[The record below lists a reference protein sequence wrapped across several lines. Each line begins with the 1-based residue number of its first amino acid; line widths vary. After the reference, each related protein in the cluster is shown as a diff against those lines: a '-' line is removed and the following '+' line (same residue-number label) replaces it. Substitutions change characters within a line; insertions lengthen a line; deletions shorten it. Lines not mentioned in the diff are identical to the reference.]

1 MLLSLYYFFTGF
13 AILAT
18 LLPLSQNQNW
28 VFRVCEMARIQVALL
43 QLILLVV
50 SVFIIDFNTNF
61 TVSTQAILFFSML
74 YNASVLLPFT
84 PLYKKFSIEE
94 MPHNSASVSMIS
106 VNVYQF
112 NKQPE
117 RLIKL
122 VKKQNPD
129 ILLAIETNQAWEK
142 ALDELEN
149 EYKHTIKI
157 PQENTYGMHVYSK
170 IPFNKY
176 KVNYFVADDIPSVEI
191 AMETDDK
198 SRFKI
203 YGIHPPP
210 PSPTEEKNSK
220 ERDGELLSIA
230 KKIQEENIPT
240 IVIGDFNNVAWAKS
254 SRLFKKTSG
263 MIDPRVGRG
272 LVSTFHADYPLFRLP
287 IDLTYH
293 STDIFIEELKTLKP
307 IGSDHLPLFCKFFI
321 NKTDHEQEE
330 FSENLDSDEP
340 EEVEEI
346 IQEGIKEE
354 SEERA
359 NP

>member
-1 MLLSLYYFFTGF
+1 MLIPYYVITGF
-13 AILAT
+13 VCLAT
-18 LLPLSQNQNW
+18 LLPLSQNQHW

-43 QLILLVV
+43 QLMLFVV
-50 SVFIIDFNTNF
+50 SFFFINFDTNLR
-61 TVSTQAILFFSML
+61 VATQAILFFSML

-84 PLYKKFSIEE
+84 PLYRKFGIVEI
-94 MPHNSASVSMIS
+94 PHNTTSMSIIS

-122 VKKQNPD
+122 VKKQKPD
-129 ILLAIETNQAWEK
+129 ILLAIETNQDWEK
-142 ALDELEN
+142 VLGELEN
-149 EYKHTIKI
+149 EYKYTLKI

-170 IPFNKY
+170 IPFEKY
-176 KVNYFVADDIPSVEI
+176 KVNYFVADDIPSVELEMKT
-191 AMETDDK
+191 ADK
-198 SRFKI
+198 KAFKI

-230 KKIQEENIPT
+230 KKIQQENIPT
-240 IVIGDFNNVAWAKS
+240 IIIGDFNNVAWAKS
-254 SRLFKKTSG
+254 SILFKKTSG
-263 MIDPRVGRG
+263 LIDPRIGRG
-272 LVSTFHADYPLFRLP
+272 MVSTFHADYTLFRLP

-321 NKTDHEQEE
+321 NKTDHAQEE
-330 FSENLDSDEP
+330 FSEDLDSDEP

-346 IQEGIKEE
+346 IQEGIAEE